1 MTKTRL
7 VSLIVATLGVLGLL
21 ASFHTTAGTSTR
33 TAGSATKGTTP
44 PATTAPPETTAPPQP
59 TTPSTGAAP
68 PPTNTGNQTVEG
80 DAISTRYGDVQVRV
94 VVSGGRVVD
103 VQAVTLPS
111 DRARSQAISSDAGP
125 LLRQE
130 ALRAQSARI
139 NTVSG
144 ATYTSDG
151 YAQSLQ
157 SALDRA
163 GITA

>member
-7 VSLIVATLGVLGLL
+7 VSILVATLGVLGLL

-33 TAGSATKGTTP
+33 TAGAATKGTAP
-44 PATTAPPETTAPPQP
+44 PATTAPPPQP
-59 TTPSTGAAP
+59 TTPSTGAPP
-68 PPTNTGNQTVEG
+68 PPTTNTGSQTVEG
-80 DAISTRYGDVQVRV
+80 DAISTRYGDVRVRV
-94 VVSGGRVVD
+94 IVSGGRLVD
-103 VQAVTLPS
+103 VQAVQLPS
-111 DRARSQAISSDAGP
+111 DRARSQAISGDAGP
-125 LLRQE
+125 QLRNE

-163 GITA
+163 GIA

>member
-7 VSLIVATLGVLGLL
+7 VSLIIATLGALGLL

-33 TAGSATKGTTP
+33 TAPSATKGTTP
-44 PATTAPPETTAPPQP
+44 PATTAPPPQG
-59 TTPSTGAAP
+59 TTPSTGAP
-68 PPTNTGNQTVEG
+68 PPTTNAGNQTVEG
-80 DAISTRYGDVQVRV
+80 DTISTKYGDVQA
-94 VVSGGRVVD
+94 
-103 VQAVTLPS
+103 VQLPS
-111 DRARSQAISSDAGP
+111 DRARSQGISSDAGP
-125 LLRQE
+125 QLRNE

-163 GITA
+163 GLPA

>member
-7 VSLIVATLGVLGLL
+7 ASLLIATVGALGLL

-44 PATTAPPETTAPPQP
+44 PATTAPPPQRSTPSTAPPPP
-59 TTPSTGAAP
+59 TTS
-68 PPTNTGNQTVEG
+68 TGNQTVEG
-80 DAISTRYGDVQVRV
+80 SAVSTRYGDVQVRV
-94 VVSGGRVVD
+94 VVSGGRLVD
-103 VQAVTLPS
+103 VQSEVLPS
-111 DRARSQAISSDAGP
+111 DRARSQSISSEAGP

>member
-7 VSLIVATLGVLGLL
+7 VSLIIATLGALGLL
-21 ASFHTTAGTSTR
+21 ASFHTTAGISTR
-33 TAGSATKGTTP
+33 TASSATKGTTP
-44 PATTAPPETTAPPQP
+44 PATTAPPPPRG
-59 TTPSTGAAP
+59 TTPSTAAP
-68 PPTNTGNQTVEG
+68 PPPTTNTGNQSVAG
-80 DAISTRYGDVQVRV
+80 DAIATRYGDVQVRV
-94 VVSGGRVVD
+94 TVSGGRLVD
-103 VQAVTLPS
+103 VQAVQLPS

-125 LLRQE
+125 LLRNE

-144 ATYTSDG
+144 ATSTSDG

-163 GITA
+163 GIA

>member
-7 VSLIVATLGVLGLL
+7 VSILVATLGALGLL

-33 TAGSATKGTTP
+33 SAGAAKKGTTP
-44 PATTAPPETTAPPQP
+44 PTTTAPPPQGTTP
-59 TTPSTGAAP
+59 TTGAP
-68 PPTNTGNQTVEG
+68 PPPTTNTGNQTVEG
-80 DAISTRYGDVQVRV
+80 DAISTKYGDVQVRV
-94 VVSGGRVVD
+94 IVSGGRLVD
-103 VQAVTLPS
+103 VQAVQLPS
-111 DRARSQAISSDAGP
+111 DRARSQGISSDAGP
-125 LLRQE
+125 LLRNE

-163 GITA
+163 GLPA

>member
-7 VSLIVATLGVLGLL
+7 VSILVATVAVLGLL

-33 TAGSATKGTTP
+33 SAGAATKGTTP
-44 PATTAPPETTAPPQP
+44 PATTAPPPQG
-59 TTPSTGAAP
+59 TTPATGAP
-68 PPTNTGNQTVEG
+68 PPPTTSTGNQTVEG

-94 VVSGGRVVD
+94 IVSGGRLVD
-103 VQAVTLPS
+103 VQAEQLPS
-111 DRARSQAISSDAGP
+111 DRSRSQAISSDAGP
-125 LLRQE
+125 QLRNE

-163 GITA
+163 GMA

>member
-7 VSLIVATLGVLGLL
+7 VSLIVATLGALGLL

-33 TAGSATKGTTP
+33 TAPSATKGTTP
-44 PATTAPPETTAPPQP
+44 PATTAPPPQG

-68 PPTNTGNQTVEG
+68 PTTNAGNQTVDG
-80 DAISTRYGDVQVRV
+80 DTISTKYGDVQVRV
-94 VVSGGRVVD
+94 TVSGGRLVD
-103 VQAVTLPS
+103 VQAVQLPS
-111 DRARSQAISSDAGP
+111 DRARSQGISSDAGP
-125 LLRQE
+125 LLRNE

-163 GITA
+163 GLPA

>member
-7 VSLIVATLGVLGLL
+7 VSILVATLGVLGLL

-33 TAGSATKGTTP
+33 TAGAATKGTTP
-44 PATTAPPETTAPPQP
+44 PATAAPPPQG
-59 TTPSTGAAP
+59 TTPSTAATP
-68 PPTNTGNQTVEG
+68 PPTTNTGNQTVEG

-94 VVSGGRVVD
+94 VVSGGHLVD
-103 VQAVTLPS
+103 VQAVQLPS
-111 DRARSQAISSDAGP
+111 DRARSQAISSDSGP
-125 LLRQE
+125 LLRNE

-139 NTVSG
+139 NSVSG

-163 GITA
+163 GISA

>member
-7 VSLIVATLGVLGLL
+7 VSLIIATLGALGLL

-33 TAGSATKGTTP
+33 TAPSATKGTTP
-44 PATTAPPETTAPPQP
+44 PATTAPPPQG
-59 TTPSTGAAP
+59 TTPSTGAP
-68 PPTNTGNQTVEG
+68 PPTTNAGNQTVEG
-80 DAISTRYGDVQVRV
+80 DTISTKYGDVQVRV
-94 VVSGGRVVD
+94 IVSGGRLVD
-103 VQAVTLPS
+103 VQAVQLPS
-111 DRARSQAISSDAGP
+111 DRARSQGISSDAGP
-125 LLRQE
+125 QLRNE

-163 GITA
+163 GISA

>member
-7 VSLIVATLGVLGLL
+7 VSILVATLGVLGLL

-33 TAGSATKGTTP
+33 GAGAATKGTTP
-44 PATTAPPETTAPPQP
+44 PATTAPPPQGTTP
-59 TTPSTGAAP
+59 TTGAP
-68 PPTNTGNQTVEG
+68 PPPTTNTGNQTVEG

-94 VVSGGRVVD
+94 VVAGGQLVD
-103 VQAVTLPS
+103 VQAVQLPS
-111 DRARSQAISSDAGP
+111 DRSRSQAISSDAGP
-125 LLRQE
+125 QLRNE

-163 GITA
+163 GVA

>member
-7 VSLIVATLGVLGLL
+7 VSILFATLGVLGLL

-33 TAGSATKGTTP
+33 GAGAATKGTTP
-44 PATTAPPETTAPPQP
+44 PATTAPPPQGTTPTTGAPQP
-59 TTPSTGAAP
+59 PT
-68 PPTNTGNQTVEG
+68 TNTGNQTVEG

-94 VVSGGRVVD
+94 VVAGGRLVD
-103 VQAVTLPS
+103 VQAVQLPS
-111 DRARSQAISSDAGP
+111 DRSRSQAISSDAGP
-125 LLRQE
+125 QLRSE

-163 GITA
+163 GVA

>member
-7 VSLIVATLGVLGLL
+7 VSILVATLGVLGLL

-33 TAGSATKGTTP
+33 SAGAATKGTTP
-44 PATTAPPETTAPPQP
+44 PATTAPPPQGTTP
-59 TTPSTGAAP
+59 TTGAP
-68 PPTNTGNQTVEG
+68 PPPTTNTGNQTVEG

-94 VVSGGRVVD
+94 VVAGGHLVD
-103 VQAVTLPS
+103 VQAVQLPS
-111 DRARSQAISSDAGP
+111 DRSRSQAISSDAGP
-125 LLRQE
+125 QLRNE

-163 GITA
+163 GISA

>member
-7 VSLIVATLGVLGLL
+7 ASILVTTLGVLGLL

-33 TAGSATKGTTP
+33 GAGAATKGTTP
-44 PATTAPPETTAPPQP
+44 PATTAPPPQG
-59 TTPSTGAAP
+59 TTPATGAP
-68 PPTNTGNQTVEG
+68 PPPTTNTGNQTVEG

-94 VVSGGRVVD
+94 VVAGGRLVD
-103 VQAVTLPS
+103 VQAEQLPS
-111 DRARSQAISSDAGP
+111 DRSRSQAISSDAGP
-125 LLRQE
+125 QLRNE

-163 GITA
+163 GVA

>member
-7 VSLIVATLGVLGLL
+7 VSILVATLGVLGLL
-21 ASFHTTAGTSTR
+21 ASFHTPAGTSTR
-33 TAGSATKGTTP
+33 GAGAATKGTTP
-44 PATTAPPETTAPPQP
+44 PATTAPPPQGTTP
-59 TTPSTGAAP
+59 TTGAP
-68 PPTNTGNQTVEG
+68 PPPTANTGNQTVEG

-94 VVSGGRVVD
+94 VVAGGRLVD
-103 VQAVTLPS
+103 VQAEQLPS
-111 DRARSQAISSDAGP
+111 DRSRSQAISSDAGP
-125 LLRQE
+125 QLRNE

-163 GITA
+163 GVA

>member
-7 VSLIVATLGVLGLL
+7 LSILVATLGVLGLL

-44 PATTAPPETTAPPQP
+44 PATTAPPPQG
-59 TTPSTGAAP
+59 TTPSTGAP
-68 PPTNTGNQTVEG
+68 PPPTTNTGNQTVEG

-94 VVSGGRVVD
+94 VVAGGHLVD

-111 DRARSQAISSDAGP
+111 DRARSQSISSDAGP
-125 LLRQE
+125 LLREE

-163 GITA
+163 GLTA

>member
-1 MTKTRL
+1 MPMSKTRV
-7 VSLIVATLGVLGLL
+7 VSIVVATVGVLGLL
-21 ASFHTTAGTSTR
+21 ASFHTSAGTSTR
-33 TAGSATKGTTP
+33 TAGSVVTGTAP
-44 PATTAPPETTAPPQP
+44 PATTAPPPRGSTP
-59 TTPSTGAAP
+59 TTGTP
-68 PPTNTGNQTVEG
+68 PPPTTNTGNESVEG
-80 DAISTRYGDVQVRV
+80 DSISTRYGDVQVRLV
-94 VVSGGRVVD
+94 VAGGRVVD
-103 VQAVTLPS
+103 VQAVQLPS

-130 ALRAQSARI
+130 ALRDQSARI

>member
-7 VSLIVATLGVLGLL
+7 VSLIIATLGALGLL
-21 ASFHTTAGTSTR
+21 ASFHTTAGISTR
-33 TAGSATKGTTP
+33 TAGSATKGATP
-44 PATTAPPETTAPPQP
+44 PATTAPPPPRG
-59 TTPSTGAAP
+59 TTPSTAAP
-68 PPTNTGNQTVEG
+68 PPPTTNTGNQSVAG
-80 DAISTRYGDVQVRV
+80 DAIATRYGDVQVRV
-94 VVSGGRVVD
+94 TVSGGRLVD
-103 VQAVTLPS
+103 VQAVQLPS

-125 LLRQE
+125 LLRNE

-144 ATYTSDG
+144 ATSTSDG

-163 GITA
+163 GIA

>member
-7 VSLIVATLGVLGLL
+7 VSILVATVGALGLL

-33 TAGSATKGTTP
+33 SAGAATKGTTP
-44 PATTAPPETTAPPQP
+44 PATTAPPPQGTTP
-59 TTPSTGAAP
+59 TTGAP
-68 PPTNTGNQTVEG
+68 PPPTTNTGNQTVEG

-94 VVSGGRVVD
+94 IVSGGRLVD
-103 VQAVTLPS
+103 VQAVQLPS
-111 DRARSQAISSDAGP
+111 DRSRSQAISSDAGP
-125 LLRQE
+125 QLRNE

-157 SALDRA
+157 SALDHA
-163 GITA
+163 GIA

>member
-7 VSLIVATLGVLGLL
+7 VSILVATLGVLGLL

-33 TAGSATKGTTP
+33 TAGAATKGTTP
-44 PATTAPPETTAPPQP
+44 PATTAPPPQR
-59 TTPSTGAAP
+59 TTPSTSAP
-68 PPTNTGNQTVEG
+68 PPPTTNTGNQTVAG
-80 DAISTRYGDVQVRV
+80 DTISTRYGDVQVRV
-94 VVSGGRVVD
+94 VVSGGRLVD
-103 VQAVTLPS
+103 VQAVVLPS

-125 LLRQE
+125 LLRNE

>member
-7 VSLIVATLGVLGLL
+7 VSLIIATLGALGLL

-33 TAGSATKGTTP
+33 TAPSATKGTTP
-44 PATTAPPETTAPPQP
+44 TATTAPPPQG
-59 TTPSTGAAP
+59 TTPSTGAP
-68 PPTNTGNQTVEG
+68 PPTTNAGNQTVEG
-80 DAISTRYGDVQVRV
+80 DTISTKYGDVQVRV
-94 VVSGGRVVD
+94 TVSGGRLVD
-103 VQAVTLPS
+103 VQAVQLPS
-111 DRARSQAISSDAGP
+111 DRARSQGISSDAGP
-125 LLRQE
+125 LLRNE

-144 ATYTSDG
+144 ATSTSDG

-163 GITA
+163 GLPA

>member
-7 VSLIVATLGVLGLL
+7 VSLIIATLGALGLL

-44 PATTAPPETTAPPQP
+44 PATTAPPPQG
-59 TTPSTGAAP
+59 TTPSTGAP
-68 PPTNTGNQTVEG
+68 PPPTTNTGNQTVDG
-80 DAISTRYGDVQVRV
+80 NAISTKYGDVQVRV
-94 VVSGGRVVD
+94 IVSGGRLVD
-103 VQAVTLPS
+103 VQAVQLPS

-125 LLRQE
+125 QLRNE

-151 YAQSLQ
+151 YARSLQ

-163 GITA
+163 GLMA

>member
-7 VSLIVATLGVLGLL
+7 VSLIIATLGALGLL
-21 ASFHTTAGTSTR
+21 ASFHTTAGLSTR

-44 PATTAPPETTAPPQP
+44 PATTAPPPQG
-59 TTPSTGAAP
+59 TTPSTAAP
-68 PPTNTGNQTVEG
+68 PPPTTNNGNQTIQG
-80 DAISTRYGDVQVRV
+80 DAVATRYGDVQVRV
-94 VVSGGRVVD
+94 TVSGGRLVD
-103 VQAVTLPS
+103 VQAVLLPT

-125 LLRQE
+125 LLRNE

-163 GITA
+163 GIA

>member
-7 VSLIVATLGVLGLL
+7 ASILVATLGVLGLL

-33 TAGSATKGTTP
+33 GAGAATKGTTP
-44 PATTAPPETTAPPQP
+44 PATTAPPPQGTTP
-59 TTPSTGAAP
+59 TTGAP
-68 PPTNTGNQTVEG
+68 PPPTRNAGNQTVEG

-94 VVSGGRVVD
+94 VVAGGRLVD
-103 VQAVTLPS
+103 VQAEQLPS
-111 DRARSQAISSDAGP
+111 DRSRSQAISSDAGP
-125 LLRQE
+125 QLRNE

-163 GITA
+163 GVA

>member
-7 VSLIVATLGVLGLL
+7 VSIIVATLGVLGLL
-21 ASFHTTAGTSTR
+21 ASFHTTAGTSTSS
-33 TAGSATKGTTP
+33 AGAATKGTTP
-44 PATTAPPETTAPPQP
+44 PATTAPPPQGTTP
-59 TTPSTGAAP
+59 TTGAP
-68 PPTNTGNQTVEG
+68 PPPTTNTGNQTVEG

-94 VVSGGRVVD
+94 IVSGGRLVD
-103 VQAVTLPS
+103 VQAEQLPS
-111 DRARSQAISSDAGP
+111 DRSRSQAISSDAGP
-125 LLRQE
+125 QLRNE

-163 GITA
+163 GIA

>member
-7 VSLIVATLGVLGLL
+7 VSILVATLGVLGLL

-33 TAGSATKGTTP
+33 SAGAATKGTTP
-44 PATTAPPETTAPPQP
+44 PATTAPPPQETTP
-59 TTPSTGAAP
+59 TTGAAP
-68 PPTNTGNQTVEG
+68 PPTTSTGNQTVEG

-94 VVSGGRVVD
+94 VVAGGRLVD
-103 VQAVTLPS
+103 VQAEQLPS
-111 DRARSQAISSDAGP
+111 DRSRSQAISSDAGP
-125 LLRQE
+125 QLRNE

-163 GITA
+163 GLMA

>member
-7 VSLIVATLGVLGLL
+7 VSLIIATLGALGLL
-21 ASFHTTAGTSTR
+21 ASFHTTAGISTR

-44 PATTAPPETTAPPQP
+44 PATTAPPPQG
-59 TTPSTGAAP
+59 TTPSTGAP
-68 PPTNTGNQTVEG
+68 PPTTNAGNQTVEG
-80 DAISTRYGDVQVRV
+80 DTISTKYGDVQVRV
-94 VVSGGRVVD
+94 IVSGGRLVD
-103 VQAVTLPS
+103 VQAVQLPS
-111 DRARSQAISSDAGP
+111 DRARSQGISSDAGP
-125 LLRQE
+125 LLRNE

-163 GITA
+163 GIA

>member
-7 VSLIVATLGVLGLL
+7 VSILLATLGVLGLL
-21 ASFHTTAGTSTR
+21 ANFHTTAGTSTR
-33 TAGSATKGTTP
+33 SAGAATKGTTP
-44 PATTAPPETTAPPQP
+44 PATTAPPRG
-59 TTPSTGAAP
+59 TTPTTGAAP
-68 PPTNTGNQTVEG
+68 SPTTSTGNQTVEG

-94 VVSGGRVVD
+94 IVAGGRLVD
-103 VQAVTLPS
+103 VQAEQLPS

-125 LLRQE
+125 QLRNE

-163 GITA
+163 GLVA

>member
-7 VSLIVATLGVLGLL
+7 VSLIIATLGALGLL
-21 ASFHTTAGTSTR
+21 ASFHTTAGISTR

-44 PATTAPPETTAPPQP
+44 PATTAPPPPQG
-59 TTPSTGAAP
+59 TTPSTAP
-68 PPTNTGNQTVEG
+68 PLPPATNTGNQSVAG
-80 DAISTRYGDVQVRV
+80 DAIATRYGDVQVSV
-94 VVSGGRVVD
+94 TVSGGRLVD
-103 VQAVTLPS
+103 VQAVQLPS
-111 DRARSQAISSDAGP
+111 DRARSQGISSDAGP
-125 LLRQE
+125 LLRNE

-163 GITA
+163 GLPA

>member
-1 MTKTRL
+1 MTKARL
-7 VSLIVATLGVLGLL
+7 VSLIIATLGALGLL

-33 TAGSATKGTTP
+33 TAPSATKGTTP
-44 PATTAPPETTAPPQP
+44 PATTAPPPQG
-59 TTPSTGAAP
+59 TTPSTGAP
-68 PPTNTGNQTVEG
+68 PPTTNAGNQTVEG
-80 DAISTRYGDVQVRV
+80 DTISTKYGDVQVRV
-94 VVSGGRVVD
+94 TVSGGRLVD
-103 VQAVTLPS
+103 VQAVQLPS

-125 LLRQE
+125 LLRNE

-163 GITA
+163 GLMA

>member
-1 MTKTRL
+1 
-7 VSLIVATLGVLGLL
+7 
-21 ASFHTTAGTSTR
+21 
-33 TAGSATKGTTP
+33 
-44 PATTAPPETTAPPQP
+44 
-59 TTPSTGAAP
+59 
-68 PPTNTGNQTVEG
+68 
-80 DAISTRYGDVQVRV
+80 VQVRV
-94 VVSGGRVVD
+94 TVSGGRLVD
-103 VQAVTLPS
+103 VQAVQLPT

-125 LLRQE
+125 LLRNE

-163 GITA
+163 GIA

>member
-7 VSLIVATLGVLGLL
+7 VSLIVATLGALGLL

-44 PATTAPPETTAPPQP
+44 PATTAPPPQG
-59 TTPSTGAAP
+59 TTPSTGAP
-68 PPTNTGNQTVEG
+68 PPPTTNTGNQTVDG
-80 DAISTRYGDVQVRV
+80 SAISTKYGDVQVRV
-94 VVSGGRVVD
+94 IVSGGRLVD
-103 VQAVTLPS
+103 VQAVQLPS
-111 DRARSQAISSDAGP
+111 DRARSQGISSDAGP
-125 LLRQE
+125 LLRNE

-144 ATYTSDG
+144 ATSTSDG

-163 GITA
+163 GLMA